1 MSVEIPFI
9 HACPVAH
16 PPTHTVNTADRTNGS
31 PVRVMDDE
39 GFQVTQLVET
49 WLRRLHVVAA
59 VNATPAANGTSAS
72 PSVNGT
78 ASNSNATAA
87 APDAAPALPEADD
100 SAAALAGEDIGWTML
115 IGGFVI
121 FTSIFTCS
129 VVCVLRGTGTIPKN
143 RIMRS
148 ICMITDG

>member
-1 MSVEIPFI
+1 
-9 HACPVAH
+9 
-16 PPTHTVNTADRTNGS
+16 
-31 PVRVMDDE
+31 MDDE

-143 RIMRS
+143 RIMRR

>member
-1 MSVEIPFI
+1 M
-9 HACPVAH
+9 HAPVAH
-16 PPTHTVNTADRTNGS
+16 THPRSTPPNRHERLS
-31 PVRVMDDE
+31 MRVMDDE

-87 APDAAPALPEADD
+87 APDAPALPEADD
-100 SAAALAGEDIGWTML
+100 SAAALTGEDIGWTIL

-143 RIMRS
+143 RIMRR